1 MTADCQSDYDKRR
14 ENAQGKSLSDGPL
27 TSYPLICMDFSLSD
41 EGFHVA
47 EVPLKNAL
55 VDEYDVGLTF
65 EFEGG
70 KSRRR
75 AIVSWLN
82 MGAQEGYCHIEKNPA
97 GCLTARVYG
106 HESFRQENI
115 ETIQARFSQV
125 VASKIAALNE
135 WAAHLT
141 QEPQEQAP
149 KPLRRSLTM

>member
-1 MTADCQSDYDKRR
+1 MTADHQSDYDKRR

-27 TSYPLICMDFSLSD
+27 TPYPLICMDFSLSD

-47 EVPLKNAL
+47 EVPLKNTL
-55 VDEYDVGLTF
+55 VHEHDVGLTF
-65 EFEGG
+65 EFEGA

-75 AIVSWLN
+75 CLVSWLR
-82 MGAQEGYCHIEKNPA
+82 MGAQEESCHIENTPA
-97 GCLTARVYG
+97 GGLKARVYG
-106 HESFRQENI
+106 HESLRQENI
-115 ETIQARFSQV
+115 ETIKARFSQV